1 MDRFGSSYKLKLII
15 PSNYPMSPPMCYFD
29 QNLPQEVVRRLD
41 YIGQQNMLTIPY
53 LQTWN
58 PHQSN
63 LTMLVNQLLP
73 VVMNN
78 PPVLQSQNP
87 SYQQMPQQ
95 HQQYSQQAYGQ
106 TVMNYQPQAQQQQ

>member
-1 MDRFGSSYKLKLII
+1 MAERFQFPGQPQNNFIVFKGAAMDRFGQSYKLKFII

-53 LQTWN
+53 LQRWN
-58 PHQSN
+58 PQQSN
-63 LTMLVNQLLP
+63 LTMMVNELMP

-78 PPVLQSQNP
+78 PPVLQNP
-87 SYQQMPQQ
+87 QYQ
-95 HQQYSQQAYGQ
+95 
-106 TVMNYQPQAQQQQ
+106 